1 MENMTINITRANVLH
16 VVEGITAT
24 IAQHNEGVP
33 TFEQLWASVSESKKL
48 DIWWR
53 DGIIDLEDN
62 LMKFANSTSAQFNLT
77 ADGTD
82 YTLTL
87 TKPDRWSNKLTGL
100 LANKIQYYLAH
111 VVLAGWLSDFKDVT
125 APDYTELAANDMKS
139 ILNVLLYR
147 DLDFTEAE
155 HRTDSTIPSGEG
167 DYDTSE
173 RRTDSAIPSGEG
185 NYDTSERRS
194 DSVRPSGEGEYDTS
208 ARRTDSAQ
216 YDGNGGIGDAVSRDK
231 DDEYGSGC
239 CGKDKGTRSRDNDDV
254 PVLHHRKRESMD
266 YNGKGIMLPDE
277 DDLPHPCRPWIH

>member
-53 DGIIDLEDN
+53 DGIIDLEEN
-62 LMKFANSTSAQFNLT
+62 LMKFATGTSAQFNLT

-82 YTLTL
+82 YELTL
-87 TKPDRWSNKLTGL
+87 TKPEHWSNKLTGL
-100 LANKIQYYLAH
+100 LTNKIQYYLAH
-111 VVLAGWLSDFKDVT
+111 VVLAGWLADFKDVT

-173 RRTDSAIPSGEG
+173 RRTDSTIPSGEG
-185 NYDTSERRS
+185 DYDTSERRT
-194 DSVRPSGEGEYDTS
+194 DTE
-208 ARRTDSAQ
+208 Q
-216 YDGNGGIGDAVSRDK
+216 YDGGGSIGDAVSRDK
-231 DDEYGSGC
+231 DDDYGSGC
-239 CGKDKGTRSRDNDDV
+239 CGKNDGMRSRDNDDV
-254 PVLHHRKRESMD
+254 RIHHHKKRDSMD
-266 YNGKGIMLPDE
+266 YNGEGIMLPDE
-277 DDLPHPCRPWIH
+277 DDIPHPCRPCML